1 VSPVDLDRFFPPV
14 DSLAEAEHM
23 TNGECVTIKSIWG
36 HMAPV
41 EPDAQKQIDASLSA
55 LLAAP

>member
-1 VSPVDLDRFFPPV
+1 M
-14 DSLAEAEHM
+14 AEAEHM
-23 TNGECVTIKSIWG
+23 PNGQCVTIKSIWG